1 MNKKNFYKEIGKFE
15 EARISRELS
24 KSDDIEYV
32 ESIIDALLRSHN
44 IGKRTHS
51 KAMNILRCIIDTD
64 NYYTY
69 EIIDDFIYIL
79 DKLEEQR

>member
-15 EARISRELS
+15 EARSSRELS
-24 KSDDIEYV
+24 MSDDTEYV
-32 ESIIDALLRSHN
+32 ESIIDALLRSHA

-51 KAMNILRCIIDTD
+51 KAMNILQYIIATGD
-64 NYYTY
+64 YTY
-69 EIIDDFIYIL
+69 EIIDDFIYLL